1 MLQKTKYRKL
11 LIANRGEIAVRVIRA
26 CRELNISPIA
36 VYSEADA
43 SALHVQLADEAYLL
57 GPAPAHE
64 SYLRADKILAIAK
77 ASGAEAVHPG
87 YGFLSE
93 NDTFAADCAAAGID
107 FIGPPIAAIQLMG
120 SKIASKQCMDAAGVP
135 TVPGYYGDD
144 QSLPTLRTH
153 AERIGFPLLVKASAG
168 GGGKGMRVVASLDE
182 LEASVQAAKREAM
195 NAFGDDAIFLERYF
209 TSVRHIEF
217 QILADTHGQ
226 TLHLYERE
234 CSIQRRHQKIVE
246 ETPSVALN
254 PELRAAMA
262 QAAIQAA
269 LAVGYV
275 NAGTVEML
283 LDDQQRFYFLEMN
296 TRLQVEHPITEMLL
310 GVDLVKEQIRI
321 AAGEPI
327 SFTQAE
333 LQPRGHALEVRLYA
347 EDPDRNFMPTTGKV
361 HLLREPQAYGVR
373 VDSALYPGMEV
384 TPYYD
389 PMLAKLV
396 TVGHTRTEA
405 IARMQE
411 ALRQYQILG
420 VTTNQAY
427 LQRLLAH
434 PQFAAGAID
443 THFVQ
448 HYADDL
454 LPAEVA
460 LPVPVLAALAWIEQQ
475 QTAPI
480 TGTSSSD
487 GDIYN
492 PWLRTGAWQP

>member
-1 MLQKTKYRKL
+1 
-11 LIANRGEIAVRVIRA
+11 
-26 CRELNISPIA
+26 
-36 VYSEADA
+36 
-43 SALHVQLADEAYLL
+43 
-57 GPAPAHE
+57 
-64 SYLRADKILAIAK
+64 
-77 ASGAEAVHPG
+77 
-87 YGFLSE
+87 
-93 NDTFAADCAAAGID
+93 
-107 FIGPPIAAIQLMG
+107 
-120 SKIASKQCMDAAGVP
+120 
-135 TVPGYYGDD
+135 
-144 QSLPTLRTH
+144 
-153 AERIGFPLLVKASAG
+153 LVKASAG
-168 GGGKGMRVVASLDE
+168 GGGKGMRVVERLDD
-182 LEASVQAAKREAM
+182 LDAAVQAAKREAM

-217 QILADTHGQ
+217 QILADTHGH

-246 ETPSVALN
+246 ETPSVALTA
-254 PELRAAMA
+254 ELRAAMA

-269 LAVGYV
+269 QAVGYL

-310 GVDLVKEQIRI
+310 GIDLVKEQIRI

-327 SFTQAE
+327 SFTQAQ

-361 HLLREPQAYGVR
+361 QLLREPQAYGVR

-389 PMLAKLV
+389 PMLSKLV
-396 TVGHTRTEA
+396 TVGHTRAEA

-427 LQRLLAH
+427 LQRVLAH
-434 PQFAAGAID
+434 PQFASGAID
-443 THFVQ
+443 THFIQ

-454 LPAEVA
+454 APVATSPPA
-460 LPVPVLAALAWIEQQ
+460 PVLAALAWMEQQ
-475 QTAPI
+475 HTASVM
-480 TGTSSSD
+480 TAVASE
-487 GDIYN
+487 GDPYN
-492 PWLRTGAWQP
+492 PWLYTGVWQP